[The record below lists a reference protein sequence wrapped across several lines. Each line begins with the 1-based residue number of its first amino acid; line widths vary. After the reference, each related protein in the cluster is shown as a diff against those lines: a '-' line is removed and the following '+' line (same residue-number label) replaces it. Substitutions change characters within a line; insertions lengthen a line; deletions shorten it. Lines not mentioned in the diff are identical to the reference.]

1 MNNNNPVDVFLDFI
15 EKEKKLEDRLLNLM
29 MEQDFNNEDYKGHH
43 FIGHIGEL
51 AFKKANVFTHNNLL
65 AINNGCPKHSF
76 LIAVAKSLIQ
86 KTNTKNPINPH
97 FILLEVEEIGNTP
110 MTSNNIKTFFD
121 VVKTDSTSSMDP
133 YTTNELCWSSLQC
146 NILGV
151 FSKDK
156 ENNKPDAKDIFKY
169 STDIKYLQAPIFYKV
184 FRPCEKLVNIIIN
197 NEFAIRNKQSLFE
210 IGNYRPTENDSLI
223 YENQIQEKP
232 QKVEADI
239 NDIIGKRTAL
249 FGKTRLGKSNTVKLI
264 LKTIIE
270 KTRNNDDIKVGQ
282 LVFDINGEYANDN
295 EQDDGKSI
303 HSYYKNNTSI
313 YAIKPRGNNPVIN
326 KMKYNFYLN
335 PQKRMY
341 FFKNNLIKD
350 GQQSQNAVAFYSVD
364 FEDFEQIKM
373 LLSKEKMN
381 VVLSQK
387 EKDIIDK
394 YKIYLAIIHEAG
406 FECSQIQ
413 KYNIKWDSYIAE
425 EKTSGKQIYKPC
437 NDINGLVDSL
447 LTVSDLYKYNR
458 DGLSRNPEILAL
470 INFLNPTNN
479 AGGVKIL
486 SKYKE
491 YHEFP
496 LNINGLNDK
505 DVEFEKKI
513 INELYEGKT
522 VILDLG
528 NAEEHLRQ
536 YFSDTLTKYVMN
548 HQENKFTE
556 NNNSHYIQL
565 YFEEAHNLFPRD
577 AKTVRD
583 VYSRIAKEGAKFKIG
598 LVYSTQSPSTITQEL
613 LAQTENFFIGHISSQ
628 SEVQTLIKV
637 QSSFSNHENAI
648 IDIKKAG
655 YMRIYTSS
663 HRFVIPCQVD
673 KFNENII
680 VEVLTPSIENKI
692 IVSKEEKKQT
702 ISLRPTVR
710 RREV

>member
-1 MNNNNPVDVFLDFI
+1 MNNKSPLDIFIEFI
-15 EKEKKLEDRLLNLM
+15 EKERNAEKKLLNLM
-29 MEQDFNNEDYKGHH
+29 MEQDIDHNNYRSHH

-51 AFKKANVFTHNNLL
+51 EFKKANVFTHNNLL
-65 AINNGCPKHSF
+65 AINNGCPKHSY
-76 LIAVAKSLIQ
+76 LIAIAKSLVE
-86 KTNTKNPINPH
+86 KTQSKNPVNPH
-97 FILLEVEEIGNTP
+97 FILMEVNEIGNTP

-121 VVKTDSTSSMDP
+121 VVKTDSTTEMDP
-133 YTTNELCWSSLQC
+133 YTTNELCWSSLEC

-151 FSKDK
+151 FSKDHEDGK
-156 ENNKPDAKDIFKY
+156 NIFKY
-169 STDIKYLQAPIFYKV
+169 STDIKYLQSPIFYKV
-184 FRPCEKLVNIIIN
+184 YRPCENIINIIIN
-197 NEFAIRNKQSLFE
+197 NEFENKNDDVLFD
-210 IGNYRPTENDSLI
+210 IGDYRPTENESKI
-223 YENQIQEKP
+223 YENQTLEVP
-232 QKVEADI
+232 PKVKANI

-270 KTRNNDDIKVGQ
+270 KTRNNDKIKVGQ
-282 LVFDINGEYANDN
+282 LIFDINGEYANDN

-303 HSYYKNNTSI
+303 SSYYKENTSI
-313 YAIKPRGNNPVIN
+313 YAIKPRGNNISIN

-364 FEDFEQIKM
+364 FESINEINKLID
-373 LLSKEKMN
+373 KENKKISLTN
-381 VVLSQK
+381 K
-387 EKDIIDK
+387 EKDSLDK
-394 YKIYLAIIHEAG
+394 YKIYLAILHEAG
-406 FECSQIQ
+406 YDCGSINSNPFNWNIYTAENGINLKNKKYSQSN
-413 KYNIKWDSYIAE
+413 NIEDM
-425 EKTSGKQIYKPC
+425 
-437 NDINGLVDSL
+437 VDSL
-447 LTVSDLYKYNR
+447 LQVSDLFKYDR
-458 DGLSRNPEILAL
+458 EGLSRNPEILAL
-470 INFLNPTNN
+470 VNFFNPTNN

-491 YHEFP
+491 YHEFTA
-496 LNINGLNDK
+496 INK
-505 DVEFEKKI
+505 SQEFEEKI
-513 INELYEGKT
+513 IGELYHGKT

-528 NAEEHLRQ
+528 NTEDHLRQ

-637 QSSFSNHENAI
+637 QSSFLNHENAI

-673 KFNENII
+673 KFNKNII
-680 VEVLTPSIENKI
+680 LNDSIKNLDEKNTNKGNVVSHRPKI
-692 IVSKEEKKQT
+692 I
-702 ISLRPTVR
+702 
-710 RREV
+710 RRED